1 MVVTQ
6 VERDVRVDSVDSVD
20 RTGEGWRVAGTLY
33 NGEGFTC
40 RIGADGRIDT
50 IDYAGFAA
58 RDDRQLGDDRYRA
71 AWANLERQSSAPVPQ
86 AEAQPAYPGGPLPG
100 EDRQS
105 TRLNSSH

>member
-1 MVVTQ
+1 MLPRPRNAYLPVPLWPCTTLC
-6 VERDVRVDSVDSVD
+6 
-20 RTGEGWRVAGTLY
+20 RTWRGAGTLY
-33 NGEGFTC
+33 NGEGYTC